1 MKKVYNI
8 TKGRLEVNILEEV
21 NFVEISE
28 EMANFMTYH
37 EINMTDI
44 FQFAHERLEQIIQN
58 AESDGGSELL
68 EDLGLEVSEAKEL
81 DEIITDDIDW
91 EDEE

>member
-8 TKGRLEVNILEEV
+8 TKGRLEVDILEEV

-28 EMANFMTYH
+28 EMADFMTDH
-37 EINMTDI
+37 GIKMTDI
-44 FQFAHERLEQIIQN
+44 FQLAHERLEQIIQN
-58 AESDGGSELL
+58 TVSDKLDEL
-68 EDLGLEVSEAKEL
+68 EDFDLDVDSAKEL

-91 EDEE
+91 SDED